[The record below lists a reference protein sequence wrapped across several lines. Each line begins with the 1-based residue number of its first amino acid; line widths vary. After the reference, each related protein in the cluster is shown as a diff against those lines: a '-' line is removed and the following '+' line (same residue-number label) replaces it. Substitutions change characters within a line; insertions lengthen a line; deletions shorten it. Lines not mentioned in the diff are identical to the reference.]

1 MVGSKSGKKEVIA
14 NFTIPSNPVRL
25 LLLLLLLE
33 NPA

>member
-14 NFTIPSNPVRL
+14 NFTIQLNPVRL
-25 LLLLLLLE
+25 LLLE

>member
-25 LLLLLLLE
+25 LLLE